1 MEVVDAIA
9 ASDRDDRDRPREDLR
24 LDRVVIEQQD

>member
-1 MEVVDAIA
+1 VDAIA
-9 ASDRDDRDRPREDLR
+9 ASDRDARDRPREDLR

>member
-9 ASDRDDRDRPREDLR
+9 ASDRDARDRPLEELR